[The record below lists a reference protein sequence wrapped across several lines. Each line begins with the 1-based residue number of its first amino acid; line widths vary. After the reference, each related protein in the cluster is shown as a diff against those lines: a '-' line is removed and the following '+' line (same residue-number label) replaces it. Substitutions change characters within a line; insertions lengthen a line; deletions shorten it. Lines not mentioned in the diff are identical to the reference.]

1 MRKQVNRN
9 AGSGRVVAAQEM
21 GSDPNH
27 VFHKENKANKWLY
40 KKLKKE

>member
-27 VFHKENKANKWLY
+27 VFHK
-40 KKLKKE
+40 KKKKGKINGYTKN